1 MRTRQEINAYTAAY
15 KRRKRRERG
24 LLPKGGIRIPRT
36 EEEKQVAKQARR
48 EWEKAWRKTY
58 VPLHPTNKMLNSARR
73 RAKNQDLDFNIDKED
88 IIIPVLCPYL
98 GIELSPHSVRG
109 DSKKTVMSLDRIDPT
124 KGYVKG
130 NVEVISW
137 QANTMKSDATAEEL
151 IKFAKVVLAKFSNE
165 NTN

>member
-1 MRTRQEINAYTAAY
+1 M
-15 KRRKRRERG
+15 
-24 LLPKGGIRIPRT
+24 
-36 EEEKQVAKQARR
+36 
-48 EWEKAWRKTY
+48 
-58 VPLHPTNKMLNSARR
+58 PLHPINKMLNSARR

-88 IIIPVLCPYL
+88 ISIPVLCPYL
-98 GIELSPHSVRG
+98 GIKLSPHSVRG

-165 NTN
+165 NTD